1 MFFYKKSRII
11 KHKYFFK
18 EFHMKNVDKLYDY
31 LVEEDK
37 NAITTKELN
46 QLGYSAPYIQKL
58 IDSKVIQRKK
68 L

>member
-1 MFFYKKSRII
+1 
-11 KHKYFFK
+11 
-18 EFHMKNVDKLYDY
+18 MKDVDKLYDY

-37 NAITTKELN
+37 DVITTKELN

>member
-1 MFFYKKSRII
+1 
-11 KHKYFFK
+11 
-18 EFHMKNVDKLYDY
+18 MKDVDKLYDY
-31 LVEEDK
+31 LVQKDK
-37 NAITTKELN
+37 DVITTKELN